1 LSGFY
6 RCNAAAEVRAAEN
19 RAAKTRRLLHLRHKL
34 GPARPA
40 LHVSVDFSGKNK
52 ESAGKIN
59 AF

>member
-1 LSGFY
+1 MPL
-6 RCNAAAEVRAAEN
+6 RKRADPVNKAV
-19 RAAKTRRLLHLRHKL
+19 KTRRLLHLRHKL

-40 LHVSVDFSGKNK
+40 MHYSVDFSGKNK